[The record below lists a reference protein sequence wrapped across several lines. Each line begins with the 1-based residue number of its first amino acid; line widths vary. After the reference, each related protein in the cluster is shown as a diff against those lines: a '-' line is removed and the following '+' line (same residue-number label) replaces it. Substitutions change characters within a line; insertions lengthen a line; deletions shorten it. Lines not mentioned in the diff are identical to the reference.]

1 MLRDMDDFVP
11 FLQMS
16 NMTGRFHY
24 RLGLN
29 FTYTD
34 KDVLVIDESDA
45 LTFADPLAFK
55 LMMAGCRCICLTA
68 SPDDNNKKGAEKQVV
83 AALNL
88 TRFEYGYPQEL
99 TVPAVVNETKLFEDN
114 DAVLC
119 FI

>member
-1 MLRDMDDFVP
+1 MA
-11 FLQMS
+11 
-16 NMTGRFHY
+16 GHFHY
-24 RLGLN
+24 HLGLS
-29 FTYTD
+29 FTYTGN
-34 KDVLVIDESDA
+34 DVLVIDESDA

-68 SPDDNNKKGAEKQVV
+68 SPDDNNKKGAEKQVI

-99 TVPAVVNETKLFEDN
+99 TAPAVVNEIKLFEDK
-114 DAVLC
+114 DAVLG